1 VLQAAPDR
9 SVTLQSAIQRY
20 FEVSLYLLVLTGFG
34 TLASTGTLDLP
45 TVALVSMVLFV
56 RGFLLAKRIP
66 AVIPERWTSYLTIVY
81 VAFYLFDYFFLS
93 RSFVTST
100 VHLVLFGMLVRLY
113 SLQRERDHYT
123 LAILAFLMVLS
134 AAVLTV
140 DSTFLLTFGCFLLLA
155 IVTFMLMEI
164 RHSISSPVVQSPTR
178 TTWASYRE
186 MAMALSGVAPIILT
200 MVLLG
205 GVVVFF
211 VLPRVSS
218 RYLTSYATGSSLQ
231 TGFSDKVQLGSIG
244 QIQQSN
250 AVVMRV
256 HIDGDDR
263 GSHDL
268 RWRGIA
274 LSVFDGRIWSN
285 PFDQRVA
292 ARNSQG
298 QFVLSF
304 RKSAPGDQSK
314 PIHYRVVMEPIAS
327 NLFFLAS
334 HAYLLEGPYRAISLD
349 TGEAVFNLD
358 NEHPITVYEADSDV
372 AIPPL
377 NLLRSLPP
385 YAVSASAMPYLQLPP
400 LDIRIPKLAEEV
412 TSGGSTPY
420 EKAAALE
427 HYLQTA
433 FGYTLQ
439 LPRTPTRDPLANFLF
454 ERKQGHCEYFA
465 SSMAVMLR
473 TLNIPSRVVN
483 GFRTSEFN
491 DLTGNYIVRASS
503 AHSWVEA
510 YFSGAG
516 WVTFDPTPAAAAA
529 EHTSWN
535 RMMLYMDAAGSFW
548 REWVVNYDST
558 HQRTL
563 GDRTAQNGRALFDS
577 SQLWL
582 KGRYERLLAIIRRT
596 RNHIMQASRVW
607 VGAGLLVIF
616 TSLLLLKGR
625 AVWRFAVA
633 QRMRRKPE
641 SSPREAAA
649 LWYYHLT
656 RRLGKRG
663 WKKRPSQTARAF
675 LIEIDDKVLRE
686 KVEQFTSAYERAR
699 FGESTEDAGQLP
711 SLYQE
716 VDQVLKGQPGT
727 GH

>member
-1 VLQAAPDR
+1 MFEVVTDR
-9 SVTLQSAIQRY
+9 SVTLPKAIQRY

-56 RGFLLAKRIP
+56 RGFLLARRIP

-140 DSTFLLTFGCFLLLA
+140 DSTFLLTFACFLLLA
-155 IVTFMLMEI
+155 IVTFMLMEM
-164 RHSISSPVVQSPTR
+164 RHSISSPVVQSQTR

-186 MAMALSGVAPIILT
+186 MAIALSGIAPLILA

-205 GVVVFF
+205 GAVVFF

-218 RYLTSYATGSSLQ
+218 RYLTNYATGSSLQ

-274 LSVFDGRIWSN
+274 LSIFDGRIWSN
-285 PFDQRVA
+285 PFEQRVA

-298 QFVLSF
+298 QFVLSA
-304 RKSAPGDQSK
+304 RNSQDDRSK
-314 PIHYRVVMEPIAS
+314 PIHYRVVMEPIAN
-327 NLFFLAS
+327 NLFFVAS
-334 HAYLLEGPYRAISLD
+334 RAYLLEGPYRAIASD
-349 TGEAVFNLD
+349 MGEAVFNLD
-358 NEHPITVYEADSDV
+358 NEHPVTVYEADSDV
-372 AIPPL
+372 AIAPSD
-377 NLLRSLPP
+377 LLRSLPP

-400 LDIRIPKLAEEV
+400 LDIRIPKLAQDV
-412 TSGGSTPY
+412 TSHEATPY
-420 EKAAALE
+420 DKAAALE
-427 HYLQTA
+427 RYLQTA

-439 LPRTPTRDPLANFLF
+439 LPRTPPRDPLADFLF

-465 SSMAVMLR
+465 SAMAVMLR
-473 TLNIPSRVVN
+473 TLDIPSRVVN

-491 DLTGNYIVRASS
+491 DLTGNYVVRASS

-510 YFSGAG
+510 YFAGAG
-516 WVTFDPTPAAAAA
+516 WVAFDPTPAAAAP
-529 EHTSWN
+529 EHTPWN
-535 RMMLYMDAAGSFW
+535 RMILYLDAAGSFW

-563 GDRTAQNGRALFDS
+563 GERTAQNGRALFDS

-582 KGRYERLLAIIRRT
+582 KLRYERLLTVIRRT
-596 RNHIMQASRVW
+596 RNHIMHASRVW

-616 TSLLLLKGR
+616 ASFLLLKGR
-625 AVWRFAVA
+625 AMWRFAEGI
-633 QRMRRKPE
+633 RMRRNPE
-641 SSPREAAA
+641 TSPREAAS
-649 LWYYHLT
+649 LWYHHLT
-656 RRLGKRG
+656 HRLGKRG
-663 WKKRPSQTARAF
+663 WKKRPAQTARGF
-675 LIEIDDKVLRE
+675 LIEIDDSLLRG

-699 FGESTEDAGQLP
+699 FGGSTEDAGELP
-711 SLYQE
+711 KLYQE
-716 VDQVLKGQPGT
+716 VDQVLKSRPGN
-727 GH
+727 GR